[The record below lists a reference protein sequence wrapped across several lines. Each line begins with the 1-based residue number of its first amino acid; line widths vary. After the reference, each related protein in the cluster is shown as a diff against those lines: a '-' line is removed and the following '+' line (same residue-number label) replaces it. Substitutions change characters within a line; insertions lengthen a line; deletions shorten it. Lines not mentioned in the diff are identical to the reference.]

1 MKIIGLTGG
10 IACGKSTVSAYLKQK
25 GAFIIDGDAIARQ
38 LSEPKKSIWQAYVN
52 HFGDKVLNADNSLN
66 RRLIGQIV
74 FTDEKEKTW
83 MNTTM
88 HPLIRDEIV
97 KQIDECRQNGIEV
110 VILDIPLLYEANW
123 DKFADEV
130 WVVKISRQLQIE
142 RIQNRDGLTK
152 EEAIIK
158 AEKFKTQKYEL
169 PDDIENITAKC
180 DKGILILNLYK
191 SKKKIKTIKVS

>member
-52 HFGDKVLNADNSLN
+52 HFGDKVLNADNTLN

-88 HPLIRDEIV
+88 HPLIRD
-97 KQIDECRQNGIEV
+97 
-110 VILDIPLLYEANW
+110 
-123 DKFADEV
+123 
-130 WVVKISRQLQIE
+130 
-142 RIQNRDGLTK
+142 
-152 EEAIIK
+152 
-158 AEKFKTQKYEL
+158 
-169 PDDIENITAKC
+169 
-180 DKGILILNLYK
+180 
-191 SKKKIKTIKVS
+191 